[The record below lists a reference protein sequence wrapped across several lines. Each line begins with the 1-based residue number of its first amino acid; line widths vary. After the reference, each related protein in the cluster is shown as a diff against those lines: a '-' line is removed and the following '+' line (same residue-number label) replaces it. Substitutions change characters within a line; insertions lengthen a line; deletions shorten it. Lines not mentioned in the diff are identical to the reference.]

1 MVFSIGKKSKKKL
14 KTMSNNNQSSVE
26 SLFEKL
32 WDTPKDKFT
41 WYAILE
47 EHKAIHQ
54 QEMVDAI
61 LDNRNITS
69 QVTFLDAVQYY
80 TETFN
85 K

>member
-1 MVFSIGKKSKKKL
+1 
-14 KTMSNNNQSSVE
+14 MSNKQPSTSKGQNNM
-26 SLFEKL
+26 
-32 WDTPKDKFT
+32 
-41 WYAILE
+41 E